1 MNTNPIA
8 DMKLMLLEAST
19 RCFADG
25 HIGLYLIIIDR
36 VIGSPGLLFFRG
48 LAAGSLR
55 GFVPVDEEVFATIA
69 DKGSKKQHWG
79 KEVQQVNR

>member
-1 MNTNPIA
+1 MNLQLRLNTNPIA

-25 HIGLYLIIIDR
+25 YLGLYLIIIDR
-36 VIGSPGLLFFRG
+36 VIGSPELLFFRG

-55 GFVPVDEEVFATIA
+55 GFVPVDEEM
-69 DKGSKKQHWG
+69 QHFG
-79 KEVQQVNR
+79 FLESLSNENKDEP